1 MKIIIR
7 PRVFEW
13 YPKLLSYGF
22 VPDEFFT
29 SGGHISRSIDDIVVF
44 QHESEEQLRIIL
56 NNDSIFNELIVTIID
71 DSFVVNLP
79 PANLAETTSPVT
91 DADTVPG
98 FDETEDELGD
108 SGDNR
113 IIEVNPDYRLPK
125 KEEESNYAI
134 KIAQCL
140 NNSTTSEAR
149 DLTSLMNRFHA
160 LTNEL
165 IKIKRLIDSKGKVL
179 DCDPDVKKIIESI
192 IYLKKHP
199 KIDDVFLSPEF
210 NINIVTKVIKV
221 EVEHVIRILGK
232 MLITLPLK
240 LFVGSNPDLSG
251 IRIINLTHT
260 ISYNSTLYQAPHVYE
275 NGRSCFGGATCDLII
290 NAIAA
295 RDVALTF
302 SAILQFLEL
311 PNIEDEAGECALLLP
326 EANK

>member
-1 MKIIIR
+1 LKIIIR
-7 PRVFEW
+7 HSVFER
-13 YPKLLSYGF
+13 YPELLSYGF

-29 SGGHISRSIDDIVVF
+29 SGGHISRLTNGIVF
-44 QHESEEQLRIIL
+44 QHESEEQLRRIL
-56 NNDSIFNELIVTIID
+56 NNDSIFNELIVTTID
-71 DSFVVNLP
+71 DGFVVNLP
-79 PANLAETTSPVT
+79 PANLVETTSPVT
-91 DADTVPG
+91 DADIVPG

-149 DLTSLMNRFHA
+149 DLTSLMNRFHT

-199 KIDDVFLSPEF
+199 KIDDVFLSSEF

-232 MLITLPLK
+232 ILITLPLK
-240 LFVGSNPDLSG
+240 LFVGSN
-251 IRIINLTHT
+251 
-260 ISYNSTLYQAPHVYE
+260 
-275 NGRSCFGGATCDLII
+275 RSEERRVGK
-290 NAIAA
+290 
-295 RDVALTF
+295 
-302 SAILQFLEL
+302 
-311 PNIEDEAGECALLLP
+311 ECTG
-326 EANK
+326 